1 MIYPHK
7 GLSRLKI
14 MSSICDWTEQCSS
27 ILLSG
32 SDGAH
37 NSVMGG
43 NDIFND
49 HPGGSLPFNYV
60 PGVKFSLLH
69 GHPQGVY
76 SY

>member
-1 MIYPHK
+1 MKLHFIKYV
-7 GLSRLKI
+7 SR
-14 MSSICDWTEQCSS
+14 
-27 ILLSG
+27 G

-37 NSVMGG
+37 NSVMGEL